1 MASTNGNGVFSAH
14 MPILDGKN
22 YNKWCIQM
30 KTIFEMQDALD
41 VVQSGIQDLEK
52 SASDAPEKTFKEL
65 KKRDCKALFLIHQG
79 VDAVN
84 FEKIASAATT
94 KQAWEILAKAYAGSD
109 KLKKIRLQNLRRQYE
124 MLQMNDKETVG
135 EYLGHVQIM
144 TNQMSVCGES
154 LKE

>member
-1 MASTNGNGVFSAH
+1 

-65 KKRDCKALFLIHQG
+65 KKRDCKAFFLIHQC

-84 FEKIASAATT
+84 FKKIASAATA
-94 KQAWEILAKAYAGSD
+94 KQAWEIIAKAHAGFD

-124 MLQMNDKETVG
+124 MM
-135 EYLGHVQIM
+135 
-144 TNQMSVCGES
+144 
-154 LKE
+154 